1 MKEHSF
7 FLQTSFTAKDM
18 LLIRQADMFRTQFD
32 RFLADTISLS
42 NGVVSNSVLR
52 SGEIVTPYTL
62 KAEMATSFYTGVNIP
77 TNLTQAETEL
87 VGDGMDINPNL
98 VQLVSTLNQRAI
110 VLLQSLIEFK
120 NKILT
125 DVLSCKLFT
134 TNYPLLIDH
143 IMRETVLYSY
153 MIQRLQS
160 REVINLK
167 REANEQEVFWN
178 RIMAEHSLFIRGL
191 LDPTENDL
199 IITAN
204 NFANEFNELTVEAI
218 EALEKTL
225 PLQAVTAESIKAT
238 IEIRNFKQQ
247 GTQGLLEC
255 KIRSTIIPL
264 LGDHVLREANHY
276 LRLLSLFK
284 GV

>member
-1 MKEHSF
+1 
-7 FLQTSFTAKDM
+7 
-18 LLIRQADMFRTQFD
+18 
-32 RFLADTISLS
+32 
-42 NGVVSNSVLR
+42 
-52 SGEIVTPYTL
+52 
-62 KAEMATSFYTGVNIP
+62 MATSFYTGVNIP

-87 VGDGMDINPNL
+87 VGDGMNINPNL
-98 VQLVSTLNQRAI
+98 VQRVSTLNQRAI

-143 IMRETVLYSY
+143 IMREAVLYLY
-153 MIQRLQS
+153 MVQRLQS

-204 NFANEFNELTVEAI
+204 NFADEFNELTVEAI

-225 PLQAVTAESIKAT
+225 PLQAVTDESIKAT

-255 KIRSTIIPL
+255 KIRSIIIPL

-284 GV
+284 CV